1 MNVRLTKAQ
10 KIKVINSH
18 DVFLVM
24 QQILL
29 RENRIERG
37 KEHFWVICLSN
48 SNKILLIELTSLGTA
63 SQTLVDTTEI
73 FSFAL
78 QKRAAKVILAH
89 NHPSGELRPSERDRD
104 ITDRMYQAGL
114 FLEVPVIDHIILD
127 ESHYYSF
134 QESGL
139 LLKLSRSRKYVMPF
153 KKEEE
158 RIRKEGEKVGMRK
171 GEKIGIKKGE
181 ERGLKKKAVEMA
193 KILKKKGVDVNLIAV
208 ASKLSIKEIEK
219 L

>member
-10 KIKVINSH
+10 KIKILNSL

-24 QQILL
+24 QHILL
-29 RENRIERG
+29 RENKIERG

-48 SNKILLIELTSLGTA
+48 SNKILLIELISLGTA
-63 SQTLVDTTEI
+63 NQTLIDATEI

-127 ESHYYSF
+127 ETHYYSF

-158 RIRKEGEKVGMRK
+158 RIKNIGVKIGRKEGEK
-171 GEKIGIKKGE
+171 I
-181 ERGLKKKAVEMA
+181 GLKKKAIEMA
-193 KILKKKGVDVNLIAV
+193 KILKKKGIDVNLIAI

>member
-10 KIKVINSH
+10 KIKVLNSH

-63 SQTLVDTTEI
+63 SQTLVDATEI

-78 QKRAAKVILAH
+78 T
-89 NHPSGELRPSERDRD
+89 D
-104 ITDRMYQAGL
+104 IR
-114 FLEVPVIDHIILD
+114 
-127 ESHYYSF
+127 
-134 QESGL
+134 
-139 LLKLSRSRKYVMPF
+139 
-153 KKEEE
+153 
-158 RIRKEGEKVGMRK
+158 
-171 GEKIGIKKGE
+171 
-181 ERGLKKKAVEMA
+181 
-193 KILKKKGVDVNLIAV
+193 
-208 ASKLSIKEIEK
+208 
-219 L
+219 

>member
-10 KIKVINSH
+10 KIKVLNSH

-63 SQTLVDTTEI
+63 SQTLVDATEI

-89 NHPSGELRPSERDRD
+89 NHPGGELRPSERDRD

-114 FLEVPVIDHIILD
+114 FLEVPVIDHIILGTLGTFVLSVLCLLIV
-127 ESHYYSF
+127 ESS
-134 QESGL
+134 
-139 LLKLSRSRKYVMPF
+139 
-153 KKEEE
+153 
-158 RIRKEGEKVGMRK
+158 
-171 GEKIGIKKGE
+171 
-181 ERGLKKKAVEMA
+181 
-193 KILKKKGVDVNLIAV
+193 
-208 ASKLSIKEIEK
+208 
-219 L
+219 

>member
-1 MNVRLTKAQ
+1 MNVRLSKAQ
-10 KIKVINSH
+10 KIKVLNSL

-29 RENRIERG
+29 RENKLERG

-48 SNKILLIELTSLGTA
+48 SNKILLIELTSLGTKNR
-63 SQTLVDTTEI
+63 TLVDATEI

-89 NHPSGELRPSERDRD
+89 NHPGGELRPSETDKD
-104 ITDRMYQAGL
+104 ITDRMFQAGL
-114 FLEVPVIDHIILD
+114 FLDVPVIDHIILD
-127 ESHYYSF
+127 ENHYYSF
-134 QESGL
+134 EDSGL
-139 LLKLSRSRKYVMPF
+139 LKKLSRSRKYVMPF

-158 RIRKEGEKVGMRK
+158 RLKKLGHKAGRKEGVKVGRK
-171 GEKIGIKKGE
+171 EGAK
-181 ERGLKKKAVEMA
+181 LKAIEMA
-193 KILKKKGVDVNLIAV
+193 RLMKKKGIDVTLIAGI
-208 ASKLSIKEIEK
+208 SKLSIKEIEK